1 MSTGKRI
8 RRTATL
14 ASLAA
19 ELGVSRTTVSNAYNR
34 PDQLSPQLRQR
45 VLDAA
50 KRLGYPGPDPVA
62 RSLRTRRAGAVGL
75 LLTEALS
82 YAFRDPAAV
91 AFLEGLALACE
102 DARTG
107 LLLVPAVEGS
117 GTDAAMVSRA
127 AVDGFVVYSMPAGN
141 PYLQTVLERPVP
153 TVIVDEP
160 SGLAGVDFVGV
171 QDRAGMAAVGR
182 HLVSLGHR
190 RVGVV
195 TSALSADG
203 YEGLADPERQQ
214 EAAYH
219 VVRDRLEGLADG
231 LAAGGVDW
239 KSVPVQEL
247 PANALHVGKAGA
259 HALLDAFPD
268 LTAIVGMSDIVA
280 LGVLEAIGER
290 GGSVPA
296 DVSVTGFDDTVA
308 AREVGLTTVHQPL
321 RDKGRIA
328 GELLLD
334 TGERTGPRTRILPVE
349 LVVRSST
356 GPVPSSPP

>member
-1 MSTGKRI
+1 MSTGRRT

-34 PDQLSPQLRQR
+34 PDQLSPQLRER

-50 KRLGYPGPDPVA
+50 KRLGYPGPDPLA

-75 LLTEALS
+75 LFTETLS
-82 YAFRDPAAV
+82 YAFRDPGAV

-117 GTDAAMVSRA
+117 GTDATVVARA
-127 AVDGFVVYSMPAGN
+127 AVDGFVAYSMPAGN

-160 SGLAGVDFVGV
+160 GGLPGVDFVGV
-171 QDRAGMAAVGR
+171 ADRDGMAAVGR
-182 HLVSLGHR
+182 HLVELGHR

-195 TSALSADG
+195 TSALSPDG
-203 YEGLADPERQQ
+203 FAGLADLERQQ
-214 EAAYH
+214 AAMYH
-219 VVRDRLEGLADG
+219 VVRDRLDG
-231 LAAGGVDW
+231 LAEALATGGVEW
-239 KSVPVQEL
+239 KSVPVQEVA
-247 PANALHVGKAGA
+247 ANTMQLGEEGAL
-259 HALLDAFPD
+259 ALLDAVPD
-268 LTAIVGMSDIVA
+268 LTAIVAVSDIVA
-280 LGVLEAIGER
+280 LGVLEAVAKR
-290 GGSVPA
+290 GASVPG
-296 DVSVTGFDDTVA
+296 DLSVTGFDDIPA
-308 AREVGLTTVHQPL
+308 AADAGLTTVRQPL

-334 TGERTGPRTRILPVE
+334 TGERPGPRTRILPAD
-349 LVVRSST
+349 LVVRDST
-356 GPVPSSPP
+356 GPVRPD